1 MISERDERFASLI
14 QDLVACGQAAR
25 QLELEFLGHLINMAV
40 MEAALEWDGGRVVP
54 LEPAMRLEQLLNLKI
69 RTALGMAGGNVVMLA
84 GDRDHA

>member
-1 MISERDERFASLI
+1 MISERDERFSRLI
-14 QDLVACGQAAR
+14 QDLASCGQEAR
-25 QLELEFLGHLINMAV
+25 QLGLEFLGHLINMAV

-84 GDRDHA
+84 RDRDHA